1 MNRIK
6 RGYALRKISLFPA
19 LCCLLFFISCGE
31 AQKQE
36 KGAGE
41 APEAASEQEQEET
54 GTILFFGN
62 SLTAGMGLEPEQ
74 AFPALIQEKID
85 SLELPYRVI
94 NAGLSGETTAA
105 GKNRIGWVLKQD
117 VDIFV
122 LELGANDGLRGI
134 PVEETK
140 KNLQAIIDTVRQKNP
155 ETEIILAG
163 MQIPPNLGEAY
174 TSGFQEIF
182 PELTQENDLYLVPFL
197 LEGVAGDA
205 ALNQQDGIHP
215 TAEGQK
221 IVARS
226 VWKVLKEVI
235 RAESQAG
242 GSL

>member
-6 RGYALRKISLFPA
+6 RGYVLRKISLFPA

-31 AQKQE
+31 AQKKE
-36 KGAGE
+36 KGAGGE
-41 APEAASEQEQEET
+41 PEAASEQEQEET

-74 AFPALIQEKID
+74 AFPALIQEKLD

-174 TSGFQEIF
+174 TSGFREIF
-182 PELTQENDLYLVPFL
+182 PELTQENDLYLIPFL

-215 TAEGQK
+215 TVEGQK
-221 IVARS
+221 IVARN